1 MIRETE
7 NSTEVLL
14 NWLNILKGAQRR
26 KNGVKGLKYSIY
38 PSKSQKEW
46 NKGKGFIEDSL
57 RTEKNMCFHT
67 EKIKLQKKLIKNSA
81 HDRNLRTIQVRG
93 KGEEGT

>member
-46 NKGKGFIEDSL
+46 NKGEGFIEDSL
-57 RTEKNMCFHT
+57 RTEKTCVFT
-67 EKIKLQKKLIKNSA
+67 LKRSSYKKN
-81 HDRNLRTIQVRG
+81 
-93 KGEEGT
+93 